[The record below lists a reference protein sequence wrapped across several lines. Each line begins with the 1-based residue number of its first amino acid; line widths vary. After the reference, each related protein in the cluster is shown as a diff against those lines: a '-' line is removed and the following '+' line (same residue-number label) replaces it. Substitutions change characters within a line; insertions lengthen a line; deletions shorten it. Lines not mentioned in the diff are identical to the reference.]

1 MFKNISDKN
10 GQIAWEGYLKK
21 SLHTGIYK
29 LKSIARFI
37 TTQGILDLLYIWKT
51 VNELC
56 VIICNIW
63 ITNYVCE
70 NMKPNL

>member
-1 MFKNISDKN
+1 MR
-10 GQIAWEGYLKK
+10 GLLEK

-56 VIICNIW
+56 VIICNI
-63 ITNYVCE
+63 
-70 NMKPNL
+70 